1 MSETT
6 RFVPLEPLSLEG
18 LDTDQA
24 VLRLLSYA
32 ASLKAS
38 DLFLNT
44 EEAGGSIFIRHLGIL
59 KPVAVV
65 TRGEI
70 IRYINFVKAMAG
82 MALEQKM
89 RPSDGRW
96 VCTLENGVKIDLRV
110 NTIPTVW
117 GEDMAIRLL
126 ECEAGLLQ
134 LTNLGFHK
142 RVVDDLLV
150 LLSSPA
156 GLFLVTG
163 PAGAGKTTTLYAC
176 LHYLNDGTRKIN
188 TIEDPVELILP
199 GIRQSEIRPKI
210 DLDFPELLRSVL
222 RQAPDVI
229 MIGEIRDPVTAET
242 AVHAAN
248 SGHLVFATLHAPV
261 AAGAINSMLALGV
274 NPHFLAASMLGALSQ
289 RLVRRLCDQC
299 KVAYELTGATHT
311 FEEVRRWL
319 EPGQGEHIYSAK
331 GCPACHFEG
340 FIGRTG
346 VGEIIRVTREI
357 RTLIFERR
365 PLREIRQQ
373 ALRLGMLDLRRAAL
387 LKVAQGETSM
397 EEVLRTIP
405 AEHLLPEESD

>member
-1 MSETT
+1 MSEQA
-6 RFVPLEPLSLEG
+6 RFVPVEPLSLEG
-18 LDTDQA
+18 LDVEQA
-24 VLRLLSYA
+24 VLRLISYA
-32 ASLKAS
+32 ASLRAS
-38 DLFLNT
+38 DLFVNT
-44 EEAGGSIFIRHLGIL
+44 EETGGTILIRHLGIL
-59 KPVAVV
+59 KPVASV
-65 TRGEI
+65 TRAEV
-70 IRYINFVKAMAG
+70 IRYINYVKAMAG

-89 RPSDGRW
+89 RPADGRW

-110 NTIPTVW
+110 NTIPTLW

-134 LTNLGFHK
+134 LENLGFHK
-142 RVVDDLLV
+142 RVLDDLLV
-150 LLSSPA
+150 LISSPA

-188 TIEDPVELILP
+188 TIEDPVELVLP
-199 GIRQSEIRPKI
+199 GVRQSEIRPKI

-248 SGHLVFATLHAPV
+248 SGHLVLATLHAPV

-274 NPHFLAASMLGALSQ
+274 NPHFLAASLLGSLSQ

-299 KVAYELTGATHT
+299 KIAYELTGATHT
-311 FEEVRRWL
+311 FEEIRRWL

-331 GCPACHFEG
+331 GCPACHYEG
-340 FIGRTG
+340 FVGRTG

-357 RTLIFERR
+357 RTMIFERR

-373 ALRLGMLDLRRAAL
+373 AIRQGMLDLRRAAL

-405 AEHLLPEESD
+405 AEHLMPEEQE

>member
-1 MSETT
+1 MSEEA
-6 RFVPLEPLSLEG
+6 RFTPVEPLNLEG

-24 VLRLLSYA
+24 VLRVISYA
-32 ASLKAS
+32 ASLRAS

-44 EEAGGSIFIRHLGIL
+44 EEASGTISLRHLGIL
-59 KPVAVV
+59 KPVASV
-65 TRGEI
+65 TRAEI
-70 IRYINFVKAMAG
+70 IRYINHIKAMAG
-82 MALEQKM
+82 MPLDQKM
-89 RPSDGRW
+89 RPADGRW
-96 VCTLENGVKIDLRV
+96 VCTLEHGMKIDLRI
-110 NTIPTVW
+110 NTIPTLW

-126 ECEAGLLQ
+126 ECEAGLLH
-134 LTNLGFHK
+134 LENLGFHR
-142 RVVDDLLV
+142 RVLDDLLL

-188 TIEDPVELILP
+188 TIEDPVELVLP
-199 GIRQSEIRPKI
+199 GIRQSEVRPKI

-261 AAGAINSMLALGV
+261 AAGAINSLLALGV

-299 KVAYELTGATHT
+299 KVAYELTGAPHT

-340 FIGRTG
+340 FVGRTG

-357 RTLIFERR
+357 RALIFERR

-373 ALRLGMLDLRRAAL
+373 AIRQGMLDLRRAAL

-405 AEHLLPEESD
+405 AEHLLPEETD

>member
-1 MSETT
+1 MSEEA
-6 RFVPLEPLSLEG
+6 RFTPVEPLNLEG

-24 VLRLLSYA
+24 VLRVISYA
-32 ASLKAS
+32 ASLRAS

-44 EEAGGSIFIRHLGIL
+44 EEASGTISLRHLGIL
-59 KPVAVV
+59 KPVASV
-65 TRGEI
+65 TRAEI
-70 IRYINFVKAMAG
+70 IRYINHIKAMAG
-82 MALEQKM
+82 MPLDQKM
-89 RPSDGRW
+89 RPADGRW
-96 VCTLENGVKIDLRV
+96 VCTLEHGMKIDLRI
-110 NTIPTVW
+110 NTIPTLW

-126 ECEAGLLQ
+126 ECEAGLLH
-134 LTNLGFHK
+134 LENLGFHR
-142 RVVDDLLV
+142 RVLDDLLL

-188 TIEDPVELILP
+188 TIEDPVELVLP
-199 GIRQSEIRPKI
+199 GIRQSEVRPKI

-261 AAGAINSMLALGV
+261 AAGAINSLLALGV

-299 KVAYELTGATHT
+299 KVAYELTGASHT

-340 FIGRTG
+340 FVGRTG

-357 RTLIFERR
+357 RALIFERR

-373 ALRLGMLDLRRAAL
+373 AIRQGMLDLRRAAL

-405 AEHLLPEESD
+405 AEHLLPEETD

>member
-1 MSETT
+1 MNEQA
-6 RFVPLEPLSLEG
+6 RFLPVEPLSLDG
-18 LDTDQA
+18 LDTEQA
-24 VLRLLSYA
+24 VLRLISYA
-32 ASLKAS
+32 ASLRAS
-38 DLFLNT
+38 DLFVNT
-44 EEAGGSIFIRHLGIL
+44 DEAGGSISIRHLGIL
-59 KPVAVV
+59 KPLASV
-65 TRGEI
+65 TRAEV
-70 IRYINFVKAMAG
+70 IRYINYVKAMAG

-89 RPSDGRW
+89 RPADGRW

-110 NTIPTVW
+110 NTIPTLW

-126 ECEAGLLQ
+126 ECEAGLLH
-134 LTNLGFHK
+134 LDKLGFHK
-142 RVVDDLLV
+142 RVLDDLLV
-150 LLSSPA
+150 LISSPA
-156 GLFLVTG
+156 GLFVVTG

-176 LHYLNDGTRKIN
+176 IHYLNDGTRKIN
-188 TIEDPVELILP
+188 TIEDPVELVLP
-199 GIRQSEIRPKI
+199 GVRQSEIKPKI

-248 SGHLVFATLHAPV
+248 SGHLVLATLHAPV

-274 NPHFLAASMLGALSQ
+274 NPHFLAASLLGSLSQ
-289 RLVRRLCDQC
+289 RLVRRLCDEC

-311 FEEVRRWL
+311 FEEIRRWL

-340 FIGRTG
+340 FVGRTG
-346 VGEIIRVTREI
+346 VAEIIRITREI
-357 RTLIFERR
+357 RTMIFERR
-365 PLREIRQQ
+365 PLREIRHQ
-373 ALRLGMLDLRRAAL
+373 AIRQGMLDLRRAAL

-405 AEHLLPEESD
+405 AEHLMPEEQE